1 MGYETGG
8 LHGGAQEV
16 SPGPSRPGKYYRT
29 EFISG
34 YPIPGI
40 IWGYYYYPLL
50 LLLFY
55 YKLLLFI
62 IIN

>member
-34 YPIPGI
+34 YPIPGTR
-40 IWGYYYYPLL
+40 YYLGVLL
-50 LLLFY
+50 LLPV
-55 YKLLLFI
+55 I
-62 IIN
+62 IIIILL